1 MANISLNAYEDAER
15 RLAKPD
21 ARRGITVHALITAF
35 VSVALIMVNVLV
47 APGFPWSAF
56 AVAGMVAGLGFH
68 YYFGFLRVEENVT
81 EHQHRVELEAR
92 TVHSKS

>member
-47 APGFPWSAF
+47 ARGYWLTYCSSWSA
-56 AVAGMVAGLGFH
+56 
-68 YYFGFLRVEENVT
+68 
-81 EHQHRVELEAR
+81 
-92 TVHSKS
+92 TVRPLD